1 MTFGD
6 ETFQFARGGERT
18 VTPAWRFKDDAGV
31 EFSRSGAGQARDN
44 GPWAPLRMYWNDA
57 KPGAT
62 PGTKVYDITLGQ
74 AHATIEMSVGGG
86 LSDPAFF
93 SGLTCPRQAIQ

>member
-1 MTFGD
+1 
-6 ETFQFARGGERT
+6 
-18 VTPAWRFKDDAGV
+18 
-31 EFSRSGAGQARDN
+31 
-44 GPWAPLRMYWNDA
+44 MYWNDA
-57 KPGAT
+57 KTGAT